1 MYLSI
6 FLMSKDPKKSYEA
19 INFIISYS
27 YKKKDMCDQI
37 CVIFL

>member
-6 FLMSKDPKKSYEA
+6 FLISKDPKKSYEA
-19 INFIISYS
+19 INFITSYS